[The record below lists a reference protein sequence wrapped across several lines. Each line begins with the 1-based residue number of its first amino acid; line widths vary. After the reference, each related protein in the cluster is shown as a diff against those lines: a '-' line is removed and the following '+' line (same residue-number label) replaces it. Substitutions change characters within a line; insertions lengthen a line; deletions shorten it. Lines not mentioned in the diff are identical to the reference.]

1 MDSRDG
7 FVVVHGPSWPHYVP
21 AGEKAGALC
30 DYATISLRLR
40 RPALWRVDS
49 EDAMYLRLVF
59 VIVPATDCQVYRITF
74 VDFWSLI
81 SYQNSRMLL
90 ATTSLGRV
98 PVVSGASATP
108 EDSSTESL

>member
-49 EDAMYLRLVF
+49 EDKAFQILAMRF
-59 VIVPATDCQVYRITF
+59 A
-74 VDFWSLI
+74 
-81 SYQNSRMLL
+81 
-90 ATTSLGRV
+90 ARV
-98 PVVSGASATP
+98 WIPGTAWVV
-108 EDSSTESL
+108 L